1 MRDPRSALAETL
13 RRIDSSL
20 EDGRSRAD
28 VLDLDQLSADSG
40 EPHEVVTTLLDGGQ
54 PPAEDIAE
62 RIIRRIEHLRA
73 TRRRSDGS
81 PHSYEE
87 IASSYG
93 ATRASLS
100 NLVRK
105 KTQGTEQ
112 RTGRSGGP
120 LASTQAGVET
130 FFFGQPNGWLSADPA
145 SALNDALQ
153 PVLNLLRSTAGSEPY
168 SDRRAVA
175 LRSAAAL
182 PDDQFELLEDVIAG
196 LVRQAREERR
206 QQR

>member
-1 MRDPRSALAETL
+1 
-13 RRIDSSL
+13 
-20 EDGRSRAD
+20 
-28 VLDLDQLSADSG
+28 VLDVGQLSADSG
-40 EPHEVVTTLLDGGQ
+40 EPRDVIDMLLNGGQ
-54 PPAEDIAE
+54 PPAEDIAD

-73 TRRRSDGS
+73 TRRRPDGS

-105 KTQGTEQ
+105 KTQGAEQ
-112 RTGRSGGP
+112 RTGRSSGP

-130 FFFGQPNGWLSADPA
+130 FFFGQPNGWLSAEPA

-153 PVLNLLRSTAGSEPY
+153 PVLNLLRSTAESDPCSGS
-168 SDRRAVA
+168 RAIA
-175 LRSAAAL
+175 LRSAANL

-196 LVRQAREERR
+196 LVRQAREERG